1 MSPQDQLH
9 VIYKV
14 EMVLGFIVSL
24 FVTPFVAIM
33 SMDSPS
39 ATTSAAVITGIVVFS
54 VLNFLLVL
62 VPLWAVEELN
72 RYSTKKRLVFNIFN
86 ALCMLFFFFP
96 VALWQMYQ
104 IKRVSEYK
112 EEIKKVFDTHKKYE
126 TRTNTTRSALY
137 IIGAIIL
144 FYVGSYYLN
153 EYSIKDREIVLDCG
167 RDYISTKGFF
177 SQKLYFTNKTSHY
190 LYKYN
195 YSSLGKLD
203 GDTIVVTNP
212 YLGKEK
218 MQKIKACV
226 EKSGKYRLTVK
237 TD

>member
-1 MSPQDQLH
+1 MSPQDQLR
-9 VIYKV
+9 VLYKV

-33 SMDSPS
+33 STDSPS
-39 ATTSAAVITGIVVFS
+39 ATTSTAVITGVVVFS

-62 VPLWAVEELN
+62 VPLWAVEELD

-86 ALCMLFFFFP
+86 ALCMLLFFFP

-112 EEIKKVFDTHKKYE
+112 EEPKRVSGTRKAYE
-126 TRTNTTRSALY
+126 TGTNTTRSALY

-144 FYVGSYYLN
+144 FFTGSHYLD

-167 RDYISTKGFF
+167 KDYISTKGFS

-212 YLGKEK
+212 YLDKEK

-226 EKSGKYRLTVK
+226 ENSSRYRLTVK